1 MKPQRNRER
10 TCPDSASSSDNSVSD
25 VEAEGDTDTLACE
38 AGVDE
43 GCIDPEKTLEHSSLD
58 LGISAQSS
66 SIVLPFLQGL
76 RQVYKGFVLKRK
88 RWRRVYEPVL
98 VLLNYHH
105 LSDAV
110 LVL

>member
-1 MKPQRNRER
+1 MRW
-10 TCPDSASSSDNSVSD
+10 
-25 VEAEGDTDTLACE
+25 
-38 AGVDE
+38 

-76 RQVYKGFVLKRK
+76 RQVYMGLVLKRK

-98 VLLNYHH
+98 VSLNYHH
-105 LSDAV
+105 LFDAV
-110 LVL
+110 SALWGVCLGQMTFLESYRIVFVESNGFV